1 MECQDVRRQ
10 LAAGIRPAVRPPER
24 AQLGFHIA
32 NCADCFALL
41 EVFKVEEQRQL
52 LASLLA
58 EPVVA
63 TPSANIAQAKSGKR
77 RWPLAVVGM
86 LLVLGLGGGWWWWS
100 TPAQVVGVQA
110 EPSPSP
116 QSVAAGGLG
125 EPNSVPVIQPSATL
139 AATALPQA
147 TATIQASATAK
158 PSSTPRP
165 TATPQPLEQMTIA
178 ILGLDRRPGETE
190 PARADALLI
199 LHLNPSSQS
208 AALVSLPRDLWVA
221 LPPEYGFSVKLNA
234 AYMYGEG
241 DSNDAQ
247 AGAELAR
254 QTLSTTIG
262 QPIDAVIV
270 TTFEE
275 MITMVDLIGGIE
287 VDVAKEI
294 YDSRYPTFD
303 YGYMEA
309 HFLPGVQHMDGATA
323 LIYSRTRHA
332 DNDFERGKRQ
342 QQVLLAIFA
351 RLQQLIQS
359 NDNVATIELVGSL
372 YNTLE
377 YTSIDLPTILRLVLA
392 LQNFEPSTI
401 QRESI
406 DLNYGYETSTSD
418 GAYIIQPDLPA
429 IQARIAEL
437 FK

>member
-24 AQLGFHIA
+24 AQMGFHIA
-32 NCADCFALL
+32 NCADCYALL
-41 EVFKVEEQRQL
+41 EVLQVEEQRQL
-52 LASLLA
+52 LTTLLE
-58 EPVVA
+58 EPVLA
-63 TPSANIAQAKSGKR
+63 APTPTPAPTNPTRR
-77 RWPLAVVGM
+77 RWPLAVFAMMAV
-86 LLVLGLGGGWWWWS
+86 LVLGGGWWWWS
-100 TPAQVVGVQA
+100 TPAEVVGVQVEPSNTPAPVIAGGVA
-110 EPSPSP
+110 EPS
-116 QSVAAGGLG
+116 VI
-125 EPNSVPVIQPSATL
+125 PVIQP
-139 AATALPQA
+139 
-147 TATIQASATAK
+147 TATTQVIATTEPSA
-158 PSSTPRP
+158 TPRP
-165 TATPQPLEQMTIA
+165 TNTPRPSATPRPLAAMTVA

-190 PARADALLI
+190 PARADALLV
-199 LHLNPSSQS
+199 LHLNPRNQS

-241 DSNDAQ
+241 DNGDAE

-262 QPIDAVIV
+262 QPIDAVVV

-275 MITMVDLIGGIE
+275 MITMVDLIGGIDI
-287 VDVAKEI
+287 DVPKEI

-309 HFLPGVQHMDGATA
+309 HFLPGIQHMDGTTA

-342 QQVLLAIFA
+342 QLVLLAIFA
-351 RLQQLIQS
+351 RLQNLMQANNS
-359 NDNVATIELVGSL
+359 VDNVELISSL

-377 YTSIDLPTILRLVLA
+377 YTSIDLPTTLRLVLA
-392 LQNFEPSTI
+392 IQNFEPTEI

>member
-32 NCADCFALL
+32 NCADCYALL
-41 EVFKVEEQRQL
+41 EVLKVEEQRQL
-52 LASLLA
+52 LATLLA

-63 TPSANIAQAKSGKR
+63 SQTAASTAAKSTRR
-77 RWPLAVVGM
+77 RWPVAIVGM
-86 LLVLGLGGGWWWWS
+86 LLLLMLGSGWWWWS

-110 EPSPSP
+110 EPSSTP
-116 QSVAAGGLG
+116 QLVIAGGVA
-125 EPNSVPVIQPSATL
+125 EPSQMPVIQPSATL
-139 AATALPQA
+139 QA
-147 TATIQASATAK
+147 TAIATLQAT
-158 PSSTPRP
+158 PTPRPTSTPRP
-165 TATPQPLEQMTIA
+165 SATPRPLAQMTIA

-199 LHLNPSSQS
+199 LHLNPNSQS

-241 DSNDAQ
+241 DNADAK

-254 QTLSTTIG
+254 QTLSETIG
-262 QPIDAVIV
+262 QPIDAVVV
-270 TTFEE
+270 TTFAE
-275 MITMVDLIGGIE
+275 MITMIDLIGGIE
-287 VDVAKEI
+287 LDVAKEI

-309 HFLPGVQHMDGATA
+309 HFLPGVQHMDGTTA

-342 QQVLLAIFA
+342 QQVLLAIFT
-351 RLQQLIQS
+351 RLQSLIQTS
-359 NDNVATIELVGSL
+359 DSVASIELVSSL
-372 YNTLE
+372 YNSLE
-377 YTSIDLPTILRLVLA
+377 YTSIDLPTTVRLVLA
-392 LQNFEPSTI
+392 MQDFEPSTI

-406 DLNYGYETSTSD
+406 DLNYGYETSTND

>member
-24 AQLGFHIA
+24 AQMGFHIA
-32 NCADCFALL
+32 NCADCYALL
-41 EVFKVEEQRQL
+41 EVLQVEEQRQL
-52 LASLLA
+52 LTTLLEA
-58 EPVVA
+58 PVVA
-63 TPSANIAQAKSGKR
+63 APTPTPALAKPTRR
-77 RWPLAVVGM
+77 RWPLAVFAM
-86 LLVLGLGGGWWWWS
+86 LAVLVLGAGWWWWS
-100 TPAQVVGVQA
+100 TPAEVVGVHVEPSITPPPVVAGGVA
-110 EPSPSP
+110 EPS
-116 QSVAAGGLG
+116 LI
-125 EPNSVPVIQPSATL
+125 PVIQPTAIIEATATIQPSATPRP
-139 AATALPQA
+139 T
-147 TATIQASATAK
+147 
-158 PSSTPRP
+158 STPRP
-165 TATPQPLEQMTIA
+165 SATPRPLEAMTIA

-199 LHLNPSSQS
+199 LHLNPRNQR

-241 DSNDAQ
+241 DNGDAE

-254 QTLSTTIG
+254 QTLSATIG
-262 QPIDAVIV
+262 QPIDAVVV

-275 MITMVDLIGGIE
+275 MITMVDLIGGI
-287 VDVAKEI
+287 DVNVPKEI

-309 HFLPGVQHMDGATA
+309 HFLPGIQHMDGTTA

-342 QQVLLAIFA
+342 QLVLLAIFA
-351 RLQQLIQS
+351 RLQNLMQANNS
-359 NDNVATIELVGSL
+359 VDNIELVSSL

-377 YTSIDLPTILRLVLA
+377 YTSIDLPTTLRLVLA
-392 LQNFEPSTI
+392 IQNFKPTEI